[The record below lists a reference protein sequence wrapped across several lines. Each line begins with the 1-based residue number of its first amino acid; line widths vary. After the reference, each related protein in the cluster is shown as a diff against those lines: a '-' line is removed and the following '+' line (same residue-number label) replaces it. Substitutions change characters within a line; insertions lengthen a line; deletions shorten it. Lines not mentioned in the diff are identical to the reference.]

1 MCKALF
7 LAFDANKTVHHT
19 RKFLFEGHL
28 LLAHKDYRICHMD
41 EYTRLLEKQD
51 QQHKSNV
58 ELREENL
65 MLHKKGQSYIDNTV
79 FKKNIGLT

>member
-7 LAFDANKTVHHT
+7 LAFDASKTVHHT
-19 RKFLFEGHL
+19 RKYLFEGHL

-41 EYTRLLEKQD
+41 EYTLLLEKQD

-58 ELREENL
+58 ELREENV

>member
-7 LAFDANKTVHHT
+7 LAFDASKTVHHT

-41 EYTRLLEKQD
+41 EYISPMKVSDGITLQ
-51 QQHKSNV
+51 
-58 ELREENL
+58 
-65 MLHKKGQSYIDNTV
+65 
-79 FKKNIGLT
+79 

>member
-1 MCKALF
+1 MSCDLEVTNESMRCWGKNSYITKIIIIQHNTL
-7 LAFDANKTVHHT
+7 
-19 RKFLFEGHL
+19 
-28 LLAHKDYRICHMD
+28 
-41 EYTRLLEKQD
+41 LLEKQD

-58 ELREENL
+58 ELREENV